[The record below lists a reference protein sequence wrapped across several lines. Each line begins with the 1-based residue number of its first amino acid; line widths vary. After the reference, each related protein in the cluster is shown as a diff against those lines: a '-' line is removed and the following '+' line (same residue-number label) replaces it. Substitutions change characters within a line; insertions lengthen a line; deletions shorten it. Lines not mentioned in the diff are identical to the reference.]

1 VGAVVE
7 GEGAAEEEAPDGE
20 GAVVEVE
27 GAAVDD
33 PEEGAEEVVV
43 PDCDGAVVVDPVD
56 VWHSFPENPALHT
69 QTHPAHLP
77 FPLHTTAVCLFP
89 AEAKLGPEIT
99 FAAHEG
105 EVG

>member
-1 VGAVVE
+1 VAAPE
-7 GEGAAEEEAPDGE
+7 G
-20 GAVVEVE
+20 
-27 GAAVDD
+27 
-33 PEEGAEEVVV
+33 
-43 PDCDGAVVVDPVD
+43 DGAVVDPVD

-105 EVG
+105 EVAPDCAATSATETSNTKAICLII